1 MSIYDTIQSKK
12 EEMMGV
18 AINMIPKSIEDYQF
32 TQAERANVKRDAYIE
47 GKYRYWLTRVWDDQL
62 PRMMWILLNPSI
74 ADNRTDDP
82 TVKKCMGFAKGLGY
96 GSIEIV
102 NLFAYIATEPKEL
115 LDIINNNKKIEGC
128 KELTGKKAAIGPY
141 NDQHIKTAAQR
152 AEVIILGWG
161 NNASPFKRCKDV
173 IELLPDKELK
183 CIEINRSGQPKH
195 PLYKGFLSIKDK
207 ESLLT
212 YTV

>member
-1 MSIYDTIQSKK
+1 MYDIIQLK
-12 EEMMGV
+12 EEGMMGV
-18 AINMIPKSIEDYQF
+18 AMNMIPKSIKDYQF

-74 ADNRTDDP
+74 ADNSTDDP

-102 NLFAYIATEPKEL
+102 NLYAYIATDPKEL
-115 LDIINNNKKIEGC
+115 IDIINNNKKIEGF

-152 AEVIILGWG
+152 ADVIILGWG
-161 NNASPFKRCKDV
+161 NNASRSKPCKDV
-173 IELLPDKELK
+173 IERLSDNELK
-183 CIEINRSGQPKH
+183 CIEINKSRQPKH
-195 PLYKGFLSIKDK
+195 PLFKRFLSIKDK

-212 YTV
+212 YIV